1 MIQETIATGRD
12 VNAAID
18 NGCRELGISRE
29 EDSFDF
35 EIIARE
41 KKGFLGL
48 KTYPAKVRVFRE
60 LPDPVLPKEEP
71 PKAAPA
77 PAPAP
82 RREQP
87 AAQAPAAAKAQAPRQ
102 EKPAREQA
110 VPASAPAG
118 EPQEKAQPA
127 ASQPPRREPHPPRER
142 KPREQRPARPQE
154 QRPPHEER
162 AAAAPSPAPAPAKR
176 AQVEVEPTD
185 NVRARVERSAA
196 YVERILGLMGIGEVK
211 VTPRYYE
218 DNVCLQLT
226 GSGLGVIIG
235 RRGETL
241 DSIQYLSSLVA
252 NRGEGDYIR
261 INIDSGNYREKR
273 ERTLEALAR
282 KLANTA
288 VRTGKST
295 TLEPMNPYERRVIHG
310 AVSQIKGATS
320 SSIGVD
326 PNRRVVISAI
336 DGPKRSGDSRGRRD
350 GGRERDRDR
359 DRSGERRREGG
370 RGGRRDDRRSGP
382 RPPRPAEAGEVK
394 APRPKLD
401 DGPAPER
408 VYAPKAVEPAAPPP
422 KTVEFTQE
430 EREATQKTSL
440 YGKIEL

>member
-77 PAPAP
+77 PAP

-118 EPQEKAQPA
+118 EPQEKAQQAQPA
-127 ASQPPRREPHPPRER
+127 ATQPPRREPHPPRER

-154 QRPPHEER
+154 QRPHEEK
-162 AAAAPSPAPAPAKR
+162 AAAPSPAPAPAKR

-408 VYAPKAVEPAAPPP
+408 VYAPKAAEPAAPPP

>member
-71 PKAAPA
+71 LKAAPV
-77 PAPAP
+77 PAP

-87 AAQAPAAAKAQAPRQ
+87 AAQAPAAAKPQAPRQ

-142 KPREQRPARPQE
+142 KPREQRPTRPQE

-310 AVSQIKGATS
+310 AVSQVKGATS

-336 DGPKRSGDSRGRRD
+336 DAPPPRRQGEGGGRGR
-350 GGRERDRDR
+350 GGRDRGGD
-359 DRSGERRREGG
+359 RRREGG
-370 RGGRRDDRRSGP
+370 RGPRRDDRRSGP
-382 RPPRPAEAGEVK
+382 RPPRPENG
-394 APRPKLD
+394 APRQKLD

-408 VYAPKAVEPAAPPP
+408 TYTPKAEPIAPPH
-422 KTVEFTQE
+422 KLVEFTQE
-430 EREATQKTSL
+430 EREVTEKTSL
-440 YGKIEL
+440 YGKIEI

>member
-18 NGCRELGISRE
+18 NGCRELGINRE
-29 EDSFDF
+29 EDLFDF

-60 LPDPVLPKEEP
+60 VPDPKPVPAEKPKAPAPAPVPKAPAPEKKPREERP
-71 PKAAPA
+71 AAPA
-77 PAPAP
+77 PAQP
-82 RREQP
+82 REAREPKEQPKREPRPPREKKPREDRPRQESRPRPERPVPEAAEPRQP
-87 AAQAPAAAKAQAPRQ
+87 AAPRM
-102 EKPAREQA
+102 
-110 VPASAPAG
+110 
-118 EPQEKAQPA
+118 
-127 ASQPPRREPHPPRER
+127 
-142 KPREQRPARPQE
+142 
-154 QRPPHEER
+154 
-162 AAAAPSPAPAPAKR
+162 
-176 AQVEVEPTD
+176 EVEPTD
-185 NVRARVERSAA
+185 NVRIRVERSAA
-196 YVERILGLMGIGEVK
+196 YVENILRIMGIEDVK
-211 VTPRYYE
+211 VNPKYYE

-226 GSGLGVIIG
+226 GTGLGVIIG

-310 AVSQIKGATS
+310 AVSQVKGATS

-336 DGPKRSGDSRGRRD
+336 DAPPPRRQ
-350 GGRERDRDR
+350 
-359 DRSGERRREGG
+359 GEGGG
-370 RGGRRDDRRSGP
+370 RGREIGR
-382 RPPRPAEAGEVK
+382 AHV
-394 APRPKLD
+394 
-401 DGPAPER
+401 
-408 VYAPKAVEPAAPPP
+408 
-422 KTVEFTQE
+422 
-430 EREATQKTSL
+430 
-440 YGKIEL
+440 

>member
-18 NGCRELGISRE
+18 NGCRELGINRE
-29 EDSFDF
+29 EDLFDF

-60 LPDPVLPKEEP
+60 VPDPKPVPVEKPKAPASAPVPKAPAPEKKPREERP
-71 PKAAPA
+71 AAPA
-77 PAPAP
+77 PAQPREAREPKEQPKREPRPPREKKPREDRPRQESRPRPERPAP
-82 RREQP
+82 EAAEPRQP
-87 AAQAPAAAKAQAPRQ
+87 AAPRM
-102 EKPAREQA
+102 
-110 VPASAPAG
+110 
-118 EPQEKAQPA
+118 
-127 ASQPPRREPHPPRER
+127 
-142 KPREQRPARPQE
+142 
-154 QRPPHEER
+154 
-162 AAAAPSPAPAPAKR
+162 
-176 AQVEVEPTD
+176 EVEPTD
-185 NVRARVERSAA
+185 NVRIRVERSAA
-196 YVERILGLMGIGEVK
+196 YVENILRIMGIEDVK
-211 VTPRYYE
+211 VNPKYYE

-226 GSGLGVIIG
+226 GTGLGVIIG

-310 AVSQIKGATS
+310 AVSQVKGATS

-336 DGPKRSGDSRGRRD
+336 DAPPPRRQGEGGGRGR
-350 GGRERDRDR
+350 GGRDRGGD
-359 DRSGERRREGG
+359 RRREGG
-370 RGGRRDDRRSGP
+370 RGPRRDDRRSGP
-382 RPPRPAEAGEVK
+382 RPPRPENG
-394 APRPKLD
+394 APRQKLD

-408 VYAPKAVEPAAPPP
+408 TYTPKAEPIAPPP
-422 KTVEFTQE
+422 KLVEFTQE
-430 EREATQKTSL
+430 EREVTEKTSL
-440 YGKIEL
+440 YGKIEI

>member
-77 PAPAP
+77 PAP

-87 AAQAPAAAKAQAPRQ
+87 AAQAPAAAKPQAPRQ
-102 EKPAREQA
+102 EKPARDQA

-142 KPREQRPARPQE
+142 KPREQRPTRPQE
-154 QRPPHEER
+154 QRPHEEK

-370 RGGRRDDRRSGP
+370 RGGRRDDRWSGP
-382 RPPRPAEAGEVK
+382 RPPRPAEAGGVK

>member
-18 NGCRELGISRE
+18 NGCRELGINRE
-29 EDSFDF
+29 EDIFDF

-60 LPDPVLPKEEP
+60 LPDPKPVREEKPKP
-71 PKAAPA
+71 
-77 PAPAP
+77 
-82 RREQP
+82 
-87 AAQAPAAAKAQAPRQ
+87 APAAAPQREPKPRPQ
-102 EKPAREQA
+102 RE
-110 VPASAPAG
+110 
-118 EPQEKAQPA
+118 ERPA
-127 ASQPPRREPHPPRER
+127 APELPKEPPKETREEPKEPHRESRLPREKKPREPRPPREQYPAPE
-142 KPREQRPARPQE
+142 KALRENQE
-154 QRPPHEER
+154 SRPPR
-162 AAAAPSPAPAPAKR
+162 
-176 AQVEVEPTD
+176 VEVEPND
-185 NVRARVERSAA
+185 NVRVRVERSAA
-196 YVERILGLMGIGEVK
+196 YVERILRIMGIKNVK
-211 VTPRYYE
+211 VTPKYYE

-226 GSGLGVIIG
+226 GTGLGVIIG

-310 AVSQIKGATS
+310 AVSRVKGATS

-336 DGPKRSGDSRGRRD
+336 DAPPRRPAEGGRSG
-350 GGRERDRDR
+350 GGR
-359 DRSGERRREGG
+359 GPRREGG
-370 RGGRRDDRRSGP
+370 RGPRREERRPGGRGP
-382 RPPRPAEAGEVK
+382 RPPRPAGPETPK

-408 VYAPKAVEPAAPPP
+408 VYTPKPEAPAPAPKL
-422 KTVEFTQE
+422 VEFTQE
-430 EREATQKTSL
+430 EREVTKKTSL

>member
-18 NGCRELGISRE
+18 NGCLQLGIDRE
-29 EDSFDF
+29 EDIFDF

-60 LPDPVLPKEEP
+60 VPDPKPVQPKPEPKPAPPPAPKKEERP
-71 PKAAPA
+71 APEKKPREERPA

-82 RREQP
+82 KETK
-87 AAQAPAAAKAQAPRQ
+87 APAATQ
-102 EKPAREQA
+102 EKR
-110 VPASAPAG
+110 
-118 EPQEKAQPA
+118 EPQEP
-127 ASQPPRREPHPPRER
+127 REPRKDPRPPREK
-142 KPREQRPARPQE
+142 KPREPRPPRESRPAPEPKPQQE
-154 QRPPHEER
+154 SAPKRPP
-162 AAAAPSPAPAPAKR
+162 
-176 AQVEVEPTD
+176 QQEVEPTD

-196 YVERILGLMGIGEVK
+196 YVERMLGIMGIQDVK

-218 DNVCLQLT
+218 DNVCLQLAGT
-226 GSGLGVIIG
+226 GLGVIIG

-261 INIDSGNYREKR
+261 VNIDSGNYREKR

-295 TLEPMNPYERRVIHG
+295 TLEPMNPYERRIIHG
-310 AVSQIKGATS
+310 AVSQVKGATS
-320 SSIGVD
+320 TSVGVD
-326 PNRRVVISAI
+326 PNRRVVISAV
-336 DGPKRSGDSRGRRD
+336 DAPPRRPAPEGTGRTG
-350 GGRERDRDR
+350 GGRRDRDR
-359 DRSGERRREGG
+359 DRGRDDRRRDG
-370 RGGRRDDRRSGP
+370 RPPRRDDRRGGP
-382 RPPRPAEAGEVK
+382 RPPRVEGAGEVPK

-408 VYAPKAVEPAAPPP
+408 VYTPKAEPVAPAPKL
-422 KTVEFTQE
+422 VEFTQE
-430 EREATQKTSL
+430 EREAAEKTSL

>member
-18 NGCRELGISRE
+18 NGCRELGINRE
-29 EDSFDF
+29 EDIFDF

-60 LPDPVLPKEEP
+60 LPDPKPVREEKPKP
-71 PKAAPA
+71 
-77 PAPAP
+77 
-82 RREQP
+82 
-87 AAQAPAAAKAQAPRQ
+87 APAAA
-102 EKPAREQA
+102 
-110 VPASAPAG
+110 
-118 EPQEKAQPA
+118 PQ
-127 ASQPPRREPHPPRER
+127 REPKPRPPREQYPAPE
-142 KPREQRPARPQE
+142 KALRENQE
-154 QRPPHEER
+154 SRPPR
-162 AAAAPSPAPAPAKR
+162 
-176 AQVEVEPTD
+176 VEVEPND
-185 NVRARVERSAA
+185 NVRVRVERSAA
-196 YVERILGLMGIGEVK
+196 YVERILRIMGIENVK
-211 VTPRYYE
+211 VTPKYYE

-226 GSGLGVIIG
+226 GTGLGVIIG

-310 AVSQIKGATS
+310 AVSRVKGATS

-336 DGPKRSGDSRGRRD
+336 DAPPRRPAEGGRSG
-350 GGRERDRDR
+350 GGR
-359 DRSGERRREGG
+359 GPRREGG
-370 RGGRRDDRRSGP
+370 RGPRREERRPGGRGP
-382 RPPRPAEAGEVK
+382 RPPRPAGPETPK

-408 VYAPKAVEPAAPPP
+408 VYTPKPEAPAPAPKL
-422 KTVEFTQE
+422 VEFTQE
-430 EREATQKTSL
+430 EREVTKKTSL

>member
-18 NGCRELGISRE
+18 NGCRELGINRE
-29 EDSFDF
+29 EDLFDF

-60 LPDPVLPKEEP
+60 VPDPKPVPAEKPKAPAPAPVSKAPAPEKKPREERP
-71 PKAAPA
+71 AAPA
-77 PAPAP
+77 PAQPREAREPKEQPKREPRPPREKKPREDRPRQESRPRPERPAP
-82 RREQP
+82 EAAEPRQP
-87 AAQAPAAAKAQAPRQ
+87 AAPRM
-102 EKPAREQA
+102 
-110 VPASAPAG
+110 
-118 EPQEKAQPA
+118 
-127 ASQPPRREPHPPRER
+127 
-142 KPREQRPARPQE
+142 
-154 QRPPHEER
+154 
-162 AAAAPSPAPAPAKR
+162 
-176 AQVEVEPTD
+176 EVEPTD
-185 NVRARVERSAA
+185 NVRIRVERSAA
-196 YVERILGLMGIGEVK
+196 YVENILRIMGIEDVK
-211 VTPRYYE
+211 VNPKYYE

-226 GSGLGVIIG
+226 GTGLGVIIG

-310 AVSQIKGATS
+310 AVSQVKGATS

-336 DGPKRSGDSRGRRD
+336 DAPPPRRQGEGGGRGR
-350 GGRERDRDR
+350 GGRDRDR
-359 DRSGERRREGG
+359 DRGGDRRREGG
-370 RGGRRDDRRSGP
+370 RGPRRDDRRSGP
-382 RPPRPAEAGEVK
+382 RPPRPENG
-394 APRPKLD
+394 APRQKLD

-408 VYAPKAVEPAAPPP
+408 TYTPKAEPIAPPP
-422 KTVEFTQE
+422 KLVEFTQE
-430 EREATQKTSL
+430 EREVTEKTSL
-440 YGKIEL
+440 YGKIEI

>member
-18 NGCRELGISRE
+18 NGCQELGINRE
-29 EDSFDF
+29 EDIFDF

-60 LPDPVLPKEEP
+60 LPDPKPVREEKPKPAPQKEQKPRPPREEAPVPEQPKEQPREP
-71 PKAAPA
+71 KTEKE
-77 PAPAP
+77 P
-82 RREQP
+82 RRESRPPREKKPREPRPPKEQNP
-87 AAQAPAAAKAQAPRQ
+87 APVSPER
-102 EKPAREQA
+102 
-110 VPASAPAG
+110 
-118 EPQEKAQPA
+118 EPQEP
-127 ASQPPRREPHPPRER
+127 
-142 KPREQRPARPQE
+142 
-154 QRPPHEER
+154 RPP
-162 AAAAPSPAPAPAKR
+162 K
-176 AQVEVEPTD
+176 VEVEPTD

-196 YVERILGLMGIGEVK
+196 YVERILRIMGIEDVK
-211 VTPRYYE
+211 VNPKYYE

-226 GSGLGVIIG
+226 GTGLGVIIG

-261 INIDSGNYREKR
+261 VNIDSGNYREKR

-310 AVSQIKGATS
+310 AVSRVKGATS

-326 PNRRVVISAI
+326 PNRRVVISAV
-336 DGPKRSGDSRGRRD
+336 DAPPPRRQGEGGGRSG
-350 GGRERDRDR
+350 GGR
-359 DRSGERRREGG
+359 GPRREGG
-370 RGGRRDDRRSGP
+370 RGPRREDRRDGGRGP
-382 RPPRPAEAGEVK
+382 RPSRASGSEAPRGS
-394 APRPKLD
+394 RPKLD

-408 VYAPKAVEPAAPPP
+408 VYAPKPEAPAPAP
-422 KTVEFTQE
+422 KLVEFTQE
-430 EREATQKTSL
+430 EREVAEKTSL
-440 YGKIEL
+440 YGKIEF

>member
-18 NGCRELGISRE
+18 NGCRELGINRE
-29 EDSFDF
+29 EDLFDF

-60 LPDPVLPKEEP
+60 VPDPKPVPAEKPKAPAPAPVPKAPAPEKKPREERP
-71 PKAAPA
+71 AAPA
-77 PAPAP
+77 PAQPREAREPKEQPKREPRPPREKKPREDRPRQESRPRPERPAP
-82 RREQP
+82 EAAEPRQP
-87 AAQAPAAAKAQAPRQ
+87 AAPRM
-102 EKPAREQA
+102 
-110 VPASAPAG
+110 
-118 EPQEKAQPA
+118 
-127 ASQPPRREPHPPRER
+127 
-142 KPREQRPARPQE
+142 
-154 QRPPHEER
+154 
-162 AAAAPSPAPAPAKR
+162 
-176 AQVEVEPTD
+176 EVEPTD
-185 NVRARVERSAA
+185 NVRIRVERSAA
-196 YVERILGLMGIGEVK
+196 YVENILRIMGIEDVK
-211 VTPRYYE
+211 VNPKYYE

-226 GSGLGVIIG
+226 GTGLGVIIG

-310 AVSQIKGATS
+310 AVSQVKGATS

-336 DGPKRSGDSRGRRD
+336 DAPPPRRQGEGGGRGR
-350 GGRERDRDR
+350 GGRDRDR
-359 DRSGERRREGG
+359 DRGSDRRREGG
-370 RGGRRDDRRSGP
+370 RGPRRDDRRSGP
-382 RPPRPAEAGEVK
+382 RPPRPENG
-394 APRPKLD
+394 APRQKLD

-408 VYAPKAVEPAAPPP
+408 TYTPKAEPIAPPP
-422 KTVEFTQE
+422 KLVEFTQE
-430 EREATQKTSL
+430 EREVTEKTSL
-440 YGKIEL
+440 YGKIEI

>member
-18 NGCRELGISRE
+18 NGCRELGINRE
-29 EDSFDF
+29 EDLFDF

-60 LPDPVLPKEEP
+60 VPDPKPVPAEKPKAPAPAPVPKAPAPEKKPREERP
-71 PKAAPA
+71 AAPA
-77 PAPAP
+77 PAQP
-82 RREQP
+82 REAREPKEQPKREPRPPREKKPREDRPRQESRPRPERPVPEAAEPRQP
-87 AAQAPAAAKAQAPRQ
+87 AAPRM
-102 EKPAREQA
+102 
-110 VPASAPAG
+110 
-118 EPQEKAQPA
+118 
-127 ASQPPRREPHPPRER
+127 
-142 KPREQRPARPQE
+142 
-154 QRPPHEER
+154 
-162 AAAAPSPAPAPAKR
+162 
-176 AQVEVEPTD
+176 EVEPTD
-185 NVRARVERSAA
+185 NVRIRVERSAA
-196 YVERILGLMGIGEVK
+196 YVENILRIMGIEDVK
-211 VTPRYYE
+211 VNPKYYE

-226 GSGLGVIIG
+226 GTGLGVIIG

-310 AVSQIKGATS
+310 AVSQVKGATS

-336 DGPKRSGDSRGRRD
+336 DAPPPRRQGEGGGRGR
-350 GGRERDRDR
+350 GGRDRGGD
-359 DRSGERRREGG
+359 RRREGG
-370 RGGRRDDRRSGP
+370 RGPRRDDRRSGP
-382 RPPRPAEAGEVK
+382 RPPRPENG
-394 APRPKLD
+394 APRQKLD

-408 VYAPKAVEPAAPPP
+408 TYTPKAEPIAPPP
-422 KTVEFTQE
+422 KLVEFTQE
-430 EREATQKTSL
+430 EREITEKTSL
-440 YGKIEL
+440 YGKIEI

>member
-18 NGCRELGISRE
+18 NGCLQLGIDRE
-29 EDSFDF
+29 EDIFDF

-60 LPDPVLPKEEP
+60 VPDPKPVQPKPEPKPAPPPAPKKEERP
-71 PKAAPA
+71 APEKKPREERPA

-82 RREQP
+82 KEP
-87 AAQAPAAAKAQAPRQ
+87 KAHAVAQ
-102 EKPAREQA
+102 EKR
-110 VPASAPAG
+110 
-118 EPQEKAQPA
+118 EPQETKE
-127 ASQPPRREPHPPRER
+127 PRKDPRPPREK
-142 KPREQRPARPQE
+142 KPREP
-154 QRPPHEER
+154 RPPREPR
-162 AAAAPSPAPAPAKR
+162 SAPEPKPQQESAPKR
-176 AQVEVEPTD
+176 PPQQEVEPTD

-196 YVERILGLMGIGEVK
+196 YVERMLGIMGIQDVK

-218 DNVCLQLT
+218 DNVCLQLAGT
-226 GSGLGVIIG
+226 GLGVIIG

-261 INIDSGNYREKR
+261 VNIDSGNYREKR

-295 TLEPMNPYERRVIHG
+295 TLEPMNPYERRIIHG
-310 AVSQIKGATS
+310 AVSQVKGATS
-320 SSIGVD
+320 TSVGVD
-326 PNRRVVISAI
+326 PNRRVVISAV
-336 DGPKRSGDSRGRRD
+336 DAPPRRPAPEGTGRTGGGRRD
-350 GGRERDRDR
+350 RGRDD
-359 DRSGERRREGG
+359 RRRDG
-370 RGGRRDDRRSGP
+370 RPPRRDDRRGGP
-382 RPPRPAEAGEVK
+382 RPPRVEGAGEVPK

-408 VYAPKAVEPAAPPP
+408 VYTPKAEPVAPAPKL
-422 KTVEFTQE
+422 VEFTQE
-430 EREATQKTSL
+430 EREVTEKTSL

>member
-18 NGCRELGISRE
+18 NGCRELGINRE
-29 EDSFDF
+29 EDLFDF

-60 LPDPVLPKEEP
+60 VPDPKPVPAEKPKAPAPAPVPKAPAPEKKPREERP
-71 PKAAPA
+71 AAPA
-77 PAPAP
+77 PAQPREAREPKEQPKREPRPPREKKPREDRPRQESRPRPVRPAP
-82 RREQP
+82 EAAEPRQP
-87 AAQAPAAAKAQAPRQ
+87 AAPRM
-102 EKPAREQA
+102 
-110 VPASAPAG
+110 
-118 EPQEKAQPA
+118 
-127 ASQPPRREPHPPRER
+127 
-142 KPREQRPARPQE
+142 
-154 QRPPHEER
+154 
-162 AAAAPSPAPAPAKR
+162 
-176 AQVEVEPTD
+176 EVEPTD
-185 NVRARVERSAA
+185 NVRIRVERSAA
-196 YVERILGLMGIGEVK
+196 YVENILRIMGIEDVK
-211 VTPRYYE
+211 VNPKYYE

-226 GSGLGVIIG
+226 GTGLGVIIG

-310 AVSQIKGATS
+310 AVSQVKGATS

-336 DGPKRSGDSRGRRD
+336 DAPPPRRQGEGGGRGR
-350 GGRERDRDR
+350 GGRDRDR
-359 DRSGERRREGG
+359 DRGSDRRREGG
-370 RGGRRDDRRSGP
+370 RGPRRDDRRSGP
-382 RPPRPAEAGEVK
+382 RPPRPENG
-394 APRPKLD
+394 APRQKLD

-408 VYAPKAVEPAAPPP
+408 TYTPKAEPIAPPP
-422 KTVEFTQE
+422 KLVEFTQE
-430 EREATQKTSL
+430 EREVTEKTSL
-440 YGKIEL
+440 YGKIEI

>member
-18 NGCRELGISRE
+18 NGCRELGINRE
-29 EDSFDF
+29 EDLFDF

-60 LPDPVLPKEEP
+60 VPDPKPVPAEKPKAPAPAPVPKAPAPEKKPREERP
-71 PKAAPA
+71 AAPA
-77 PAPAP
+77 PAQPREAREPKEQPKREPRPPREKKPREDRLRQESRPRPERPAP
-82 RREQP
+82 EAAEPRQP
-87 AAQAPAAAKAQAPRQ
+87 AAPRM
-102 EKPAREQA
+102 
-110 VPASAPAG
+110 
-118 EPQEKAQPA
+118 
-127 ASQPPRREPHPPRER
+127 
-142 KPREQRPARPQE
+142 
-154 QRPPHEER
+154 
-162 AAAAPSPAPAPAKR
+162 
-176 AQVEVEPTD
+176 EVEPTD
-185 NVRARVERSAA
+185 NVRIRVERSAA
-196 YVERILGLMGIGEVK
+196 YVENILRIMGIEDVK
-211 VTPRYYE
+211 VNPKYYE

-226 GSGLGVIIG
+226 GTGLGVIIG

-310 AVSQIKGATS
+310 AVSQVKGATS

-336 DGPKRSGDSRGRRD
+336 DAPPPRRQGEGGGRGR
-350 GGRERDRDR
+350 GGRDRDR
-359 DRSGERRREGG
+359 DRGGDRRREGG
-370 RGGRRDDRRSGP
+370 RGPRRDDRRSGP
-382 RPPRPAEAGEVK
+382 RPPRPENG
-394 APRPKLD
+394 APRQKLD

-408 VYAPKAVEPAAPPP
+408 TYTPKAEPIAPPP
-422 KTVEFTQE
+422 KLVEFTQE
-430 EREATQKTSL
+430 EREVTEKTSL
-440 YGKIEL
+440 YGKIEI

>member
-18 NGCRELGISRE
+18 NGCRELGINRE
-29 EDSFDF
+29 EDLFDF

-60 LPDPVLPKEEP
+60 VPDPKPVPAEKPKAPAPAPVSKAPAPEKKPREERP
-71 PKAAPA
+71 AAPA
-77 PAPAP
+77 PAQPREAREPKEQPKREPRPPREKKPREDRPRQESRPRPERPAP
-82 RREQP
+82 EAAEPRQP
-87 AAQAPAAAKAQAPRQ
+87 AAPRM
-102 EKPAREQA
+102 
-110 VPASAPAG
+110 
-118 EPQEKAQPA
+118 
-127 ASQPPRREPHPPRER
+127 
-142 KPREQRPARPQE
+142 
-154 QRPPHEER
+154 
-162 AAAAPSPAPAPAKR
+162 
-176 AQVEVEPTD
+176 EVEPTD
-185 NVRARVERSAA
+185 NVRIRVERSAA
-196 YVERILGLMGIGEVK
+196 YVENILRIMGIEDVK
-211 VTPRYYE
+211 VNPKYYE

-226 GSGLGVIIG
+226 GTGLGVIIG

-310 AVSQIKGATS
+310 AVSQVKGATS

-336 DGPKRSGDSRGRRD
+336 DAPPPRRQGEGGGRGR
-350 GGRERDRDR
+350 GGRDRGGD
-359 DRSGERRREGG
+359 RRREGG
-370 RGGRRDDRRSGP
+370 RGPRRDDRRSGP
-382 RPPRPAEAGEVK
+382 RPPRPENG
-394 APRPKLD
+394 APRQKLD

-408 VYAPKAVEPAAPPP
+408 TYTPKAEPIAPPP
-422 KTVEFTQE
+422 KLVEFTQE
-430 EREATQKTSL
+430 EREVTEKTSL
-440 YGKIEL
+440 YGKIEI

>member
-18 NGCRELGISRE
+18 NGCRELGINRE
-29 EDSFDF
+29 EDLFDF

-60 LPDPVLPKEEP
+60 VPDPKPVPAEKPKAPAPAPVPKAPAPEKKPREERP
-71 PKAAPA
+71 AAPA
-77 PAPAP
+77 PAQPREAREPKEQPKREPRPPREKKPREDRPRQESRPRPERPAP
-82 RREQP
+82 EAAEPRQP
-87 AAQAPAAAKAQAPRQ
+87 AAPRM
-102 EKPAREQA
+102 
-110 VPASAPAG
+110 
-118 EPQEKAQPA
+118 
-127 ASQPPRREPHPPRER
+127 
-142 KPREQRPARPQE
+142 
-154 QRPPHEER
+154 
-162 AAAAPSPAPAPAKR
+162 
-176 AQVEVEPTD
+176 EVEPTD
-185 NVRARVERSAA
+185 NVRIRVERSAA
-196 YVERILGLMGIGEVK
+196 YVENILRIMGIEDVK
-211 VTPRYYE
+211 VNPKYYE

-226 GSGLGVIIG
+226 GTGLGVIIG

-310 AVSQIKGATS
+310 AVSQVKGATS

-336 DGPKRSGDSRGRRD
+336 DAPPPRRQGEGGGRGR
-350 GGRERDRDR
+350 GGRDRDR
-359 DRSGERRREGG
+359 DRGGDRRREGG
-370 RGGRRDDRRSGP
+370 RGPRRDDRRSGP
-382 RPPRPAEAGEVK
+382 RPPRPENG
-394 APRPKLD
+394 APRQKLD

-408 VYAPKAVEPAAPPP
+408 TYTPKAEPIAPPP
-422 KTVEFTQE
+422 KLVEFTQE
-430 EREATQKTSL
+430 EREVTEKTSL
-440 YGKIEL
+440 YGKIEI

>member
-18 NGCRELGISRE
+18 NGCRELGINRE
-29 EDSFDF
+29 EDLFDF

-60 LPDPVLPKEEP
+60 VPDPKPVPAEKPKAPAPAPVPKAPAPEKKPREERP
-71 PKAAPA
+71 AAPA
-77 PAPAP
+77 PAQPKEAREP
-82 RREQP
+82 KEQP
-87 AAQAPAAAKAQAPRQ
+87 KREPRPPREKKPREDRPRQ
-102 EKPAREQA
+102 ESRPQYPA
-110 VPASAPAG
+110 P
-118 EPQEKAQPA
+118 EKALRENQE
-127 ASQPPRREPHPPRER
+127 SRPPR
-142 KPREQRPARPQE
+142 
-154 QRPPHEER
+154 
-162 AAAAPSPAPAPAKR
+162 
-176 AQVEVEPTD
+176 VEVEPND
-185 NVRARVERSAA
+185 NVRVRVERSAA
-196 YVERILGLMGIGEVK
+196 YVERILRIMGIENVK
-211 VTPRYYE
+211 VTPKYYE

-226 GSGLGVIIG
+226 GTGLGVIIG

-310 AVSQIKGATS
+310 AVSQVKGATS

-336 DGPKRSGDSRGRRD
+336 DAPPPRRQGEGGGRGR
-350 GGRERDRDR
+350 GGRDRDR
-359 DRSGERRREGG
+359 DRDRGGDRRREGG
-370 RGGRRDDRRSGP
+370 RGPRRDDRRSGP
-382 RPPRPAEAGEVK
+382 RPPRPESG
-394 APRPKLD
+394 APRQKLD

-408 VYAPKAVEPAAPPP
+408 TYTPKAEPIAPPP
-422 KTVEFTQE
+422 KLVEFTQE
-430 EREATQKTSL
+430 EREVTEKTSL
-440 YGKIEL
+440 YGKIEI

>member
-18 NGCRELGISRE
+18 NGCLQLGIDRE
-29 EDSFDF
+29 EDIFDF

-60 LPDPVLPKEEP
+60 VPDPKPVQPKPEPKPAPPPAPKKEERP
-71 PKAAPA
+71 APEKKPREERPA

-82 RREQP
+82 KETK
-87 AAQAPAAAKAQAPRQ
+87 APAATQ
-102 EKPAREQA
+102 EKR
-110 VPASAPAG
+110 
-118 EPQEKAQPA
+118 EPQEP
-127 ASQPPRREPHPPRER
+127 REPRKDPRPPREK
-142 KPREQRPARPQE
+142 KPRE
-154 QRPPHEER
+154 ER
-162 AAAAPSPAPAPAKR
+162 PAPAPAPKR
-176 AQVEVEPTD
+176 PPQQEVEPTD

-196 YVERILGLMGIGEVK
+196 YVERMLGIMGIQDVK

-218 DNVCLQLT
+218 DNVCLQLAGT
-226 GSGLGVIIG
+226 GLGVIIG

-261 INIDSGNYREKR
+261 VNIDSGNYREKR

-295 TLEPMNPYERRVIHG
+295 TLEPMNPYERRIIHG
-310 AVSQIKGATS
+310 AVSQVKGATS
-320 SSIGVD
+320 TSVGVD
-326 PNRRVVISAI
+326 PNRRVVISAV
-336 DGPKRSGDSRGRRD
+336 DAPPRRPGPEGTGRTG
-350 GGRERDRDR
+350 GGRRDRDR
-359 DRSGERRREGG
+359 DRGRDDRRRDG
-370 RGGRRDDRRSGP
+370 RPPRRDDRRGGP
-382 RPPRPAEAGEVK
+382 RPPRVEGAGEGPK

-408 VYAPKAVEPAAPPP
+408 VYTPKAEPVAPAPKL
-422 KTVEFTQE
+422 VEFTQE
-430 EREATQKTSL
+430 EREVTEKTSL

>member
-18 NGCRELGISRE
+18 NGCRELGINRE
-29 EDSFDF
+29 EDLFDF

-60 LPDPVLPKEEP
+60 VPDPKPVPAEKPKAPAPAPVPKAPAPEKKPREERP
-71 PKAAPA
+71 AAPA
-77 PAPAP
+77 PAQPREAREPKEQPKREPRPPRDKKPREDRPRQESRPRPERPAP
-82 RREQP
+82 EAAEPRQP
-87 AAQAPAAAKAQAPRQ
+87 AAPRM
-102 EKPAREQA
+102 
-110 VPASAPAG
+110 
-118 EPQEKAQPA
+118 
-127 ASQPPRREPHPPRER
+127 
-142 KPREQRPARPQE
+142 
-154 QRPPHEER
+154 
-162 AAAAPSPAPAPAKR
+162 
-176 AQVEVEPTD
+176 EVEPTD
-185 NVRARVERSAA
+185 NVRIRVERSAA
-196 YVERILGLMGIGEVK
+196 YVENILRIMGIEDVK
-211 VTPRYYE
+211 VNPKYYE

-226 GSGLGVIIG
+226 GTGLGVIIG

-310 AVSQIKGATS
+310 AVSQVKGATS

-336 DGPKRSGDSRGRRD
+336 DAPPPRRQGEGGGRGR
-350 GGRERDRDR
+350 GGRDRDR
-359 DRSGERRREGG
+359 DRGSDRRREGG
-370 RGGRRDDRRSGP
+370 RGPRRDDRRSGP
-382 RPPRPAEAGEVK
+382 RPPRPENG
-394 APRPKLD
+394 APRQKLD

-408 VYAPKAVEPAAPPP
+408 TYTPKAEPIAPPP
-422 KTVEFTQE
+422 KLVEFTQE
-430 EREATQKTSL
+430 EREVTEKTSL
-440 YGKIEL
+440 YGKIEI

>member
-382 RPPRPAEAGEVK
+382 RPPRPAEAGGVK

>member
-18 NGCRELGISRE
+18 NGCRELGINRE
-29 EDSFDF
+29 EDLFDF

-60 LPDPVLPKEEP
+60 VPDPKPVPAEKPKAPAPAPVPKAPAPEKKPREERP
-71 PKAAPA
+71 AAPA
-77 PAPAP
+77 PAQP
-82 RREQP
+82 REAREPKEQP
-87 AAQAPAAAKAQAPRQ
+87 KREPRPPREKKPREDRPRQ
-102 EKPAREQA
+102 ESR
-110 VPASAPAG
+110 
-118 EPQEKAQPA
+118 
-127 ASQPPRREPHPPRER
+127 PRPE
-142 KPREQRPARPQE
+142 RPAPE
-154 QRPPHEER
+154 
-162 AAAAPSPAPAPAKR
+162 AAEPRQPTAPR
-176 AQVEVEPTD
+176 MEVEPTD
-185 NVRARVERSAA
+185 NVRIRVERSAA
-196 YVERILGLMGIGEVK
+196 YVENILRIMGIEDVK
-211 VTPRYYE
+211 VNPKYYE

-226 GSGLGVIIG
+226 GTGLGVIIG

-310 AVSQIKGATS
+310 AVSQVKGATS

-336 DGPKRSGDSRGRRD
+336 DAPPPRRQGEGGGRGR
-350 GGRERDRDR
+350 GGRDRGGD
-359 DRSGERRREGG
+359 RRREGG
-370 RGGRRDDRRSGP
+370 RGPRRDDRRSGP
-382 RPPRPAEAGEVK
+382 RPPRPENG
-394 APRPKLD
+394 APRQKLD

-408 VYAPKAVEPAAPPP
+408 TYTPKAEPIAPPP
-422 KTVEFTQE
+422 KLVEFTQE
-430 EREATQKTSL
+430 EREVTEKTSL
-440 YGKIEL
+440 YGKIEI

>member
-18 NGCRELGISRE
+18 NGCRELGINRE
-29 EDSFDF
+29 EDLFDF

-60 LPDPVLPKEEP
+60 VPDPKPVPAEKPKAPAPAPVPKAPAPEKKPREERP
-71 PKAAPA
+71 AAPA
-77 PAPAP
+77 PAQPREAREPKEQPKREPRPPREKKPREDRPRQESRPRPERPAP
-82 RREQP
+82 EAAEPRQP
-87 AAQAPAAAKAQAPRQ
+87 AAPRM
-102 EKPAREQA
+102 
-110 VPASAPAG
+110 
-118 EPQEKAQPA
+118 
-127 ASQPPRREPHPPRER
+127 
-142 KPREQRPARPQE
+142 
-154 QRPPHEER
+154 
-162 AAAAPSPAPAPAKR
+162 
-176 AQVEVEPTD
+176 EVEPTD
-185 NVRARVERSAA
+185 NVRIRVERSAA
-196 YVERILGLMGIGEVK
+196 YVENILRIMGIEDVK
-211 VTPRYYE
+211 VNPKYYE

-226 GSGLGVIIG
+226 GTGLGVIIG

-310 AVSQIKGATS
+310 AVSRVKGATS

-336 DGPKRSGDSRGRRD
+336 DAPPPRRQGEGGGRGR
-350 GGRERDRDR
+350 GGRDRDR
-359 DRSGERRREGG
+359 DRDRGGDRRREGG
-370 RGGRRDDRRSGP
+370 RGPRRDDRRSGP
-382 RPPRPAEAGEVK
+382 RPPRPENG
-394 APRPKLD
+394 APRQKLD

-408 VYAPKAVEPAAPPP
+408 TYTPKAEPIAPPP
-422 KTVEFTQE
+422 KLVEFTQE
-430 EREATQKTSL
+430 EREVTEKTSL
-440 YGKIEL
+440 YGKIEI

>member
-18 NGCRELGISRE
+18 NGCQELGINRE
-29 EDSFDF
+29 EDLFDF

-48 KTYPAKVRVFRE
+48 RTYPAKVRVFRE
-60 LPDPVLPKEEP
+60 VPDPKPVREEKPKEERKERPAPEKKAAP
-71 PKAAPA
+71 PKEERPAAAAAPA
-77 PAPAP
+77 PAQPKEAKEPGEQREPKKESRPP
-82 RREQP
+82 REKKPREP
-87 AAQAPAAAKAQAPRQ
+87 RPPRQ
-102 EKPAREQA
+102 EKPKAERPAPQELKEARQ
-110 VPASAPAG
+110 PAG
-118 EPQEKAQPA
+118 
-127 ASQPPRREPHPPRER
+127 PR
-142 KPREQRPARPQE
+142 
-154 QRPPHEER
+154 
-162 AAAAPSPAPAPAKR
+162 
-176 AQVEVEPTD
+176 VEVEPTD

-196 YVERILGLMGIGEVK
+196 YVEGILTTMGIQDVK

-226 GSGLGVIIG
+226 GTGLGVIIG

-295 TLEPMNPYERRVIHG
+295 TLEPMNPYERRIIHG
-310 AVSQIKGATS
+310 AVSQVKGATS

-336 DGPKRSGDSRGRRD
+336 DAPPPRRQGEGGGRGGRGRDRRRD
-350 GGRERDRDR
+350 GGR
-359 DRSGERRREGG
+359 GP
-370 RGGRRDDRRSGP
+370 RRDDRRGGP
-382 RPPRPAEAGEVK
+382 RPPRGEGG

-408 VYAPKAVEPAAPPP
+408 TYTAPKAEPAAPAPRL
-422 KTVEFTQE
+422 VEFTQE
-430 EREATQKTSL
+430 EREVTEKTSL

>member
-18 NGCRELGISRE
+18 NGCRELGINRE
-29 EDSFDF
+29 EDLFDF

-60 LPDPVLPKEEP
+60 VPDPKPVPAEKPKAPAPAPVPKAPAPEKKPREERP
-71 PKAAPA
+71 AAPA
-77 PAPAP
+77 PAQP
-82 RREQP
+82 REAREPKEQPKREPRPPREKKPREDRPRQESRPRPERPVPEAAEPRQP
-87 AAQAPAAAKAQAPRQ
+87 AAPRM
-102 EKPAREQA
+102 
-110 VPASAPAG
+110 
-118 EPQEKAQPA
+118 
-127 ASQPPRREPHPPRER
+127 
-142 KPREQRPARPQE
+142 
-154 QRPPHEER
+154 
-162 AAAAPSPAPAPAKR
+162 
-176 AQVEVEPTD
+176 EVEPTD
-185 NVRARVERSAA
+185 NVRIRVERSAA
-196 YVERILGLMGIGEVK
+196 YVENILRIMGIEDVK
-211 VTPRYYE
+211 VNPKYYE

-226 GSGLGVIIG
+226 GTGLGVIIG

-310 AVSQIKGATS
+310 AVSQVKGATS

-336 DGPKRSGDSRGRRD
+336 DAPPPRRQGEGGGRGR
-350 GGRERDRDR
+350 GGRDRGGD
-359 DRSGERRREGG
+359 RRREGG
-370 RGGRRDDRRSGP
+370 RGPRRDDRRSGP
-382 RPPRPAEAGEVK
+382 RPPRPENG
-394 APRPKLD
+394 APRQKLD

-408 VYAPKAVEPAAPPP
+408 TYTPKAEPIAPPP
-422 KTVEFTQE
+422 KLVEFTQE
-430 EREATQKTSL
+430 EREVTEKTSL
-440 YGKIEL
+440 YGKIEI

>member
-77 PAPAP
+77 PAP

-87 AAQAPAAAKAQAPRQ
+87 ATQAPAAAKPQAPRQ

-118 EPQEKAQPA
+118 EPQEKVQPA

-196 YVERILGLMGIGEVK
+196 YVERMLGIMGIQDVK

-218 DNVCLQLT
+218 DNVCLQLAGT
-226 GSGLGVIIG
+226 GLGVIIG

-261 INIDSGNYREKR
+261 VNIDSGNYREKR

-295 TLEPMNPYERRVIHG
+295 TLEPMNPYERRIIHG
-310 AVSQIKGATS
+310 AVSQVKGATS
-320 SSIGVD
+320 TSVGVD
-326 PNRRVVISAI
+326 PNRRVVISAV
-336 DGPKRSGDSRGRRD
+336 DAPPRRPAPEGTGRTG
-350 GGRERDRDR
+350 GGRRDRDR
-359 DRSGERRREGG
+359 DRGRDDRRRDG
-370 RGGRRDDRRSGP
+370 RPPRRDDRRGGP
-382 RPPRPAEAGEVK
+382 RPPRVEGAEEVPK

-408 VYAPKAVEPAAPPP
+408 VYTPKAEPVAPAPKL
-422 KTVEFTQE
+422 VEFTQE
-430 EREATQKTSL
+430 EREVTEKTSL

>member
-18 NGCRELGISRE
+18 NGCRELGINRE
-29 EDSFDF
+29 EDIFDF

-60 LPDPVLPKEEP
+60 LPDPKPVREE
-71 PKAAPA
+71 KPA
-77 PAPAP
+77 PAPQREQKPRPPREEAPAPVQPKEPPREPKEKEP
-82 RREQP
+82 RRESRPPREKKPREPRPPKEQNP
-87 AAQAPAAAKAQAPRQ
+87 AP
-102 EKPAREQA
+102 EKPER
-110 VPASAPAG
+110 
-118 EPQEKAQPA
+118 EPQEP
-127 ASQPPRREPHPPRER
+127 
-142 KPREQRPARPQE
+142 
-154 QRPPHEER
+154 RPP
-162 AAAAPSPAPAPAKR
+162 K
-176 AQVEVEPTD
+176 VEVEPTD

-196 YVERILGLMGIGEVK
+196 YVERILRIMGIEDVK
-211 VTPRYYE
+211 VTPKYYE

-226 GSGLGVIIG
+226 GTGLGVIIG

-310 AVSQIKGATS
+310 AVSRVKGATS

-326 PNRRVVISAI
+326 PNRRVVISAV
-336 DGPKRSGDSRGRRD
+336 DAPPPRRQNEGGRSGGGRGSRKEGGRGPRREDRRD
-350 GGRERDRDR
+350 GGR
-359 DRSGERRREGG
+359 
-370 RGGRRDDRRSGP
+370 GP
-382 RPPRPAEAGEVK
+382 RPPRASGSEAPR

-408 VYAPKAVEPAAPPP
+408 VYTPKPEAPAPAPKL
-422 KTVEFTQE
+422 VEFTQE
-430 EREATQKTSL
+430 EREVTEKTSL
-440 YGKIEL
+440 YGKIEF

>member
-18 NGCRELGISRE
+18 NGCRELGINRE
-29 EDSFDF
+29 EDLFDF

-60 LPDPVLPKEEP
+60 VPDPKPIPVEKPKAPAPAPVPKAPAPEKKPREERP
-71 PKAAPA
+71 AAPA
-77 PAPAP
+77 PAQPREAREPKEQPKREPRPPREKKPREDRPRQESRPRPERPAP
-82 RREQP
+82 EAAEPRQP
-87 AAQAPAAAKAQAPRQ
+87 AAPRM
-102 EKPAREQA
+102 
-110 VPASAPAG
+110 
-118 EPQEKAQPA
+118 
-127 ASQPPRREPHPPRER
+127 
-142 KPREQRPARPQE
+142 
-154 QRPPHEER
+154 
-162 AAAAPSPAPAPAKR
+162 
-176 AQVEVEPTD
+176 EVEPTD
-185 NVRARVERSAA
+185 NVRIRVERSAA
-196 YVERILGLMGIGEVK
+196 YVENILRIMGIEDVK
-211 VTPRYYE
+211 VNPKYYE

-226 GSGLGVIIG
+226 GTGLGVIIG

-310 AVSQIKGATS
+310 AVSQVKGATS

-336 DGPKRSGDSRGRRD
+336 DAPPPRRQGEGGGRGR
-350 GGRERDRDR
+350 GGRDRDR
-359 DRSGERRREGG
+359 DRGSDRRREGG
-370 RGGRRDDRRSGP
+370 RGPRRDDRRSGP
-382 RPPRPAEAGEVK
+382 RPPRPENG
-394 APRPKLD
+394 APRQKLD

-408 VYAPKAVEPAAPPP
+408 TYTPKAEPIAPPP
-422 KTVEFTQE
+422 KLVEFTQE
-430 EREATQKTSL
+430 EREVTEKTSL
-440 YGKIEL
+440 YGKIEI